1 MLPPAAK
8 IDFGIHKAWIFA
20 DAGLQNQIC
29 LIFKI
34 AQIGVKPMPKDASR

>member
-8 IDFGIHKAWIFA
+8 IDFGIHKAWSFA
-20 DAGLQNQIC
+20 EIGLQNQTC
-29 LIFKI
+29 LIFKL

>member
-1 MLPPAAK
+1 MQPPAAK
-8 IDFGIHKAWIFA
+8 IDFVIHKAWNFA
-20 DAGLQNQIC
+20 EIGLQNQIC

>member
-8 IDFGIHKAWIFA
+8 IDFGIHKAWNFA
-20 DAGLQNQIC
+20 ETRLQNRIF

>member
-8 IDFGIHKAWIFA
+8 IDFGIHKAWNFA
-20 DAGLQNQIC
+20 EIGLQNQIF